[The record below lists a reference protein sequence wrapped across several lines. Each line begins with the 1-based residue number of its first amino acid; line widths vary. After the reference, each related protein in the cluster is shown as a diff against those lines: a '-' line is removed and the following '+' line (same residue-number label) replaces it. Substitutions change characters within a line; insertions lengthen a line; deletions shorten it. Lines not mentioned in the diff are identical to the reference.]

1 MAGPLKG
8 PVPATPDIGYSDA
21 DWPDPLAGHPTRLR
35 RLVDAWDA
43 WIASM
48 EEQKMGYYRAGGPP
62 PGNLVMMDAIN
73 PPATDSGAPYRI
85 TPGRLDQIRRGGG
98 YLDAPYGG
106 RAYRR
111 MNPGNVRALRR
122 SMRRV
127 QAFAKLA
134 KKTIS
139 FTHHVRMKKHR
150 RK

>member
-8 PVPATPDIGYSDA
+8 PVPATPDIGYSGA
-21 DWPDPLAGHPTRLR
+21 DWPDPLAGNATRLQ
-35 RLVDAWDA
+35 RLWDAWDA
-43 WIASM
+43 MM
-48 EEQKMGYYRAGGPP
+48 EARKMGYYRAGGPP

-85 TPGRLDQIRRGGG
+85 TPGRMEQIRRGGG
-98 YLDAPYGG
+98 YLDAPYSGG
-106 RAYRR
+106 GYRR

>member
-1 MAGPLKG
+1 MGLKTLQGPI
-8 PVPATPDIGYSDA
+8 PATPDIGYSDA
-21 DWPDPLAGHPTRLR
+21 DWPDPLAGDATRLQRLWDSWEAMMEAR
-35 RLVDAWDA
+35 R
-43 WIASM
+43 
-48 EEQKMGYYRAGGPP
+48 MGYYRAGGPP
-62 PGNLVMMDAIN
+62 PGNLVMMDAVN
-73 PPATDSGAPYRI
+73 PPVDSGAPYRI
-85 TPGRLDQIRRGGG
+85 TPGRLEQIRRGGG
-98 YLDAPYGG
+98 YLDAPYEGG
-106 RAYRR
+106 RSYRR